1 MALPAIP
8 LAIAATAQAVSSG
21 VQAFEANKN
30 ATYAAKVA
38 DYNAKVDIANAQ
50 QQAMNAQANI
60 QAQRIQGQE
69 YLSRQRASYA
79 ASGILSDS
87 GSAMAVQATTAAK
100 MEHDIQQYWNETQQK
115 EAQLYTKAQMDVSEG
130 KAQAKA
136 YHLSAAADMF
146 KAAGSIAL
154 AFAGAS
160 SALSGATATEQA
172 AGDLST
178 PAFAD
183 PSAATFNPTLART
196 ITPYYS

>member
-60 QAQRIQGQE
+60 QSQRTQGQE
-69 YLSRQRASYA
+69 LLSRQRAAYA
-79 ASGILSDS
+79 ASGVLSDS
-87 GSAMAVQATTAAK
+87 GSALAVQATTAAR

-115 EAQLYTKAQMDVSEG
+115 EAQEYTKAQLEVAQG

-136 YHLSAAADMF
+136 YHLAAV
-146 KAAGSIAL
+146 SYTHL
-154 AFAGAS
+154 T
-160 SALSGATATEQA
+160 L
-172 AGDLST
+172 
-178 PAFAD
+178 
-183 PSAATFNPTLART
+183 PT
-196 ITPYYS
+196 IYSV